1 MYHNVIGEYKSYCKV
16 CKMTTSLYFEKYIAS
31 DKINTR
37 SLISLSEL
45 QRTFDK
51 TNTVEG
57 AREYYEALIT
67 LCNNIRYRRIRIKEH
82 PHFQFN
88 NHTSTNWTFELIR
101 VASLYKDLLV
111 TQAGLNEDLK
121 EKNKILLEAM
131 KLTNDC
137 SKYATS
143 IFYME
148 GDNAL
153 FKYMNPQ
160 YHLSQTLNIAADR
173 FYNMYL
179 FKTNAL
185 AIKKAFQ
192 MKELSFLIWKD
203 ANLHDSLIKYKA
215 TALLE
220 LAKKLEDDECGQ
232 KLALLQAIVTK
243 DECPEEVM
251 SQYLSWKQQNE
262 QVYYKPVVTDKK
274 LDVISLEEA
283 FGILSKSFET
293 LSK

>member
-1 MYHNVIGEYKSYCKV
+1 M
-16 CKMTTSLYFEKYIAS
+16 TSLFYEKYINS
-31 DKINTR
+31 NKIKTR
-37 SLISLSEL
+37 SLITLSEL
-45 QRTFDK
+45 QRTFEK
-51 TNTVEG
+51 SNTVEG
-57 AREYYEALIT
+57 AQQYYEALST

-82 PHFQFN
+82 PYFQFDG
-88 NHTSTNWTFELIR
+88 HTSTNWTFELIR
-101 VASLYKDLLV
+101 VASVYKDLLV
-111 TQAGLNEDLK
+111 TQANLIEDLK
-121 EKNKILLEAM
+121 QKNKVLLQAM

-137 SKYATS
+137 SRYATS
-143 IFYME
+143 IFYIE
-148 GDNAL
+148 ADNRL

-173 FYNMYL
+173 FYNMYK

-203 ANLHDSLIKYKA
+203 VNVYDTLIKYKA

-220 LAKKLEDDECGQ
+220 LAKKLDDDECGQ
-232 KLALLQAIVTK
+232 KVALLEVIVTR
-243 DECPEEVM
+243 DECPEEVT
-251 SQYLSWKQQNE
+251 SQYESWKQQNE

-274 LDVISLEEA
+274 IDIISLEDA
-283 FGILSKSFET
+283 FGILSKSFES